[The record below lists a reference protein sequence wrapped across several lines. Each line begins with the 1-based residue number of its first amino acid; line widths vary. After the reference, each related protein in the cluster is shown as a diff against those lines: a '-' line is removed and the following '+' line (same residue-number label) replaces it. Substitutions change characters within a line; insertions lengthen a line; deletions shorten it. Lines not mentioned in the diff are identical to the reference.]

1 MAVLARKVSHMG
13 RSLDELD
20 ARESARRAVMSMSE
34 AELEYL
40 REAIRNARKPKYEST
55 KALRSRCAE
64 LGIEY
69 TTGYAIG
76 QETVDEDSVTTLWDG
91 THDGADYALTF
102 EEDEYGYLI
111 CADAMDVE
119 QCIGAYLAG
128 RSKGKET
135 K

>member
-13 RSLDELD
+13 RSLDELG
-20 ARESARRAVMSMSE
+20 AREAASCAVMSMSE
-34 AELEYL
+34 ADREYL

-128 RSKGKET
+128 RSKGKES

>member
-1 MAVLARKVSHMG
+1 MAVLVRKANHMG
-13 RSLDELD
+13 RSLEELD
-20 ARESARRAVMSMSE
+20 VRESARRAVMSMSE

-64 LGIEY
+64 LGIAY
-69 TTGYAIG
+69 TIGYVVG
-76 QETVDEDSVTTLWDG
+76 QETVDEDNVTTLWDG

-102 EEDEYGYLI
+102 EEDEHGYLT

-128 RSKGKET
+128 RSKEKES